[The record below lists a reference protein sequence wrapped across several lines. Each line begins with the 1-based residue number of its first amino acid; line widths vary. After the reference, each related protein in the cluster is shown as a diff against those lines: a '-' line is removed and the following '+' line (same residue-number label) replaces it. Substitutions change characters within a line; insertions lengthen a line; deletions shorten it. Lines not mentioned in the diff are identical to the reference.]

1 MRALWIEDHQLI
13 GDSLEMLLQVVM
25 PEITLDK
32 ALDLATASRLIEAF
46 QYELVLLDWW
56 LGSSDGEGALN
67 TLRAR
72 QMPPPIIVV
81 SGDEHE
87 SIRARALELGATA
100 YVLKSASPAELVR
113 VMRQTLR
120 IDPVVGQPHSSV
132 APAPRQA
139 AENTRERDLQAAFPD
154 LTSRQIEVFQE
165 LVRGH
170 SDKQIARELGIS
182 DTTVKSHVRAI
193 LQVVGVHKRG
203 EAAFEARARGV
214 SQR

>member
-1 MRALWIEDHQLI
+1 VRALWIEDHQLI

-32 ALDLATASRLIEAF
+32 ALDLATASRLIQTF
-46 QYELVLLDWW
+46 QYELILLDWW
-56 LGSSDGEGALN
+56 LGSTDGESAIN

-72 QMPPPIIVV
+72 ETPPPIVVV
-81 SGDEHE
+81 SGDERE
-87 SIRARALELGATA
+87 SIKTRALELGATA

-113 VMRQTLR
+113 VMRQTLQIPPADR
-120 IDPVVGQPHSSV
+120 QPS
-132 APAPRQA
+132 AGPRAAPRHLP
-139 AENTRERDLQAAFPD
+139 EHSRERDFQAVFPE
-154 LTSRQIEVFQE
+154 LTARQAEVFQE
-165 LVRGH
+165 LVRGL

-193 LQVVGVHKRG
+193 LQIVGVHKRG

-214 SQR
+214 DQR

>member
-32 ALDLATASRLIEAF
+32 ALDLATASRLVQTF
-46 QYELVLLDWW
+46 QYELILLDWW
-56 LGSSDGEGALN
+56 LGSSDGESAIN
-67 TLRAR
+67 TFRAGH
-72 QMPPPIIVV
+72 MPPPIIVV
-81 SGDEHE
+81 SGDERE
-87 SIRARALELGATA
+87 SVRTRALELGATA

-120 IDPVVGQPHSSV
+120 VQPSDRRPAEV
-132 APAPRQA
+132 ASEAWRPRAEPPREPGFRAIFPELTARQA
-139 AENTRERDLQAAFPD
+139 
-154 LTSRQIEVFQE
+154 EVFQE
-165 LVRGH
+165 LVRGM

-182 DTTVKSHVRAI
+182 DSTVKSHVRAI
-193 LQVVGVHKRG
+193 LQIVGVHKRG

-214 SQR
+214 DRR